1 MKLRLVG
8 QRNQL
13 GGGTHFGEF
22 ANALKQLSHLG
33 ALVEE
38 LDAFD
43 EGAMAAAAAASSDRD
58 VTVWFWQSP
67 AITRFKGRQIVWAIF
82 ESDRLPAHWID
93 YLRAY
98 ADVVWVPS
106 HWGRDVLVA
115 NGLDAARIDV
125 LPEGVN
131 GDHFHPH
138 LRQSL
143 ARHGQPFRF
152 LSVGKF
158 EKRKGY
164 EALLAG
170 FKAAFDGRPDVE
182 LLIKADYFIDLER
195 KKAELIALVESLGIA
210 NVRLFWGAW
219 SQEQLFALY
228 NYADAF
234 VFASRAEGWGLP
246 LLEAAA
252 SGLPLISTYYSGHT
266 EFLQHGQRSL
276 IKIAHTLEP
285 IDDPD
290 FLRFWPGGD
299 GNPGRWAKPAVESIR
314 AGMVLMRENYASYQQ
329 EAMANAL
336 RLIARFSWRASAHAA
351 LVSLDRRSLLRI
363 DYAIRSA

>member
-22 ANALKQLSHLG
+22 ANALKKLSHVG

-43 EGAMAAAAAASSDRD
+43 EGAMAAAAAASTEDD

-67 AITRFKGRQIVWAIF
+67 EIGRFKGHQVVWAIF
-82 ESDRLPAHWID
+82 ESDRLPAHWIE
-93 YLRAY
+93 YMRAH
-98 ADVVWVPS
+98 AAVVWVPS
-106 HWGRDVLVA
+106 HWGREVLVA
-115 NGLDAARIDV
+115 NGLEGSRIDV
-125 LPEGVN
+125 VPEGVN
-131 GDHFHPH
+131 GELYHPH
-138 LRQSL
+138 LRIGIDR
-143 ARHGQPFRF
+143 ARQPFRF

-164 EALLAG
+164 EQLLAG
-170 FKAAFDGRPDVE
+170 FQQAFGDRTDVE
-182 LLIKADYFIDLER
+182 LLIKADYFIDFER
-195 KKAELIALVESLGIA
+195 KKAELTALVSSMALS

-252 SGLPLISTYYSGHT
+252 TGLPLISTYYSGHT
-266 EFLQHGQRSL
+266 EFLRHCESSL

-285 IDDPD
+285 IDDPE
-290 FLRFWPGGD
+290 FARFWPSPD
-299 GNPGRWAKPAVESIR
+299 GNLGKWASPSPASI
-314 AGMVLMRENYASYQQ
+314 AA
-329 EAMANAL
+329 AMAHVYHGSATYAASAQLNAT
-336 RLIARFSWRASAHAA
+336 RLLEQFSWKSAAHAA
-351 LVSLDRRSLLRI
+351 IVSLARHQLWKPG
-363 DYAIRSA
+363 YAVAAS